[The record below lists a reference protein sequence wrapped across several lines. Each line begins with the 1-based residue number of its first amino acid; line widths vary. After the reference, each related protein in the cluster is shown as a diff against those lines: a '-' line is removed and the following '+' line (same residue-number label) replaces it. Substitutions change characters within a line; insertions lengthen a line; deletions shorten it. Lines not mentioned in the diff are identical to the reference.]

1 MNTETKNELD
11 RNAVA
16 EIEETELDAIAVG
29 LPVHS
34 GVKAGSKPIIPC
46 I

>member
-1 MNTETKNELD
+1 MTNEINSELD

-16 EIEETELDAIAVG
+16 EIEETELDAIATA
-29 LPVHS
+29 LAVHS
-34 GVKAGSKPIIPC
+34 GVKAGRPIVPC

>member
-11 RNAVA
+11 RNSVA
-16 EIEETELDAIAVG
+16 EIEETELDAIAAG

-34 GVKAGSKPIIPC
+34 GVKAGITPC